1 MLESLS
7 GVSRMNTNK
16 ILAQL
21 IEDMDLDESLNPHV
35 KAQKLMK
42 GPLKPY
48 IKRLDH
54 LVETFITG

>member
-21 IEDMDLDESLNPHV
+21 IEDMDLAIIKA
-35 KAQKLMK
+35 KAQLEYIDDEYIRIGYEEAISGDLMGDEK
-42 GPLKPY
+42 
-48 IKRLDH
+48 
-54 LVETFITG
+54 